1 MIYYLCTEQHRYTIS
16 HWLSKYGRGQRGDIK
31 VLSYR
36 HLLEIEVP
44 ATVIFTD
51 FDRLVEGFRIRAGR
65 QCDALQ
71 QAGCRVLNHPG
82 KSLLR
87 YDLQQAL
94 DNDFCVYRKDEVASC
109 RFPVF
114 VRREDGHQGSATDLI
129 HDSVGLSQ
137 ALSERKKGLT
147 VEHLDSSDSQG
158 IFRKYSAFCINGE
171 IVPRHILFSK
181 HWEVKNPD
189 LVDQET
195 VDEELHYIENNP
207 HRDEIAK
214 VFDLADIQY
223 GRIDYS
229 FYQERMQVWEIN
241 TNPMLRVPAQSK
253 HESRRQIHGISAD
266 RINQAFLALDQPIA
280 EN

>member
-1 MIYYLCTEQHRYTIS
+1 MIYYLCTEKHRYTIS
-16 HWLSKYGRGQRGDIK
+16 YWLSKYGRGQRGDIK
-31 VLSYR
+31 VLPYR
-36 HLLEIEVP
+36 RLLEIEVP

-51 FDRLVEGFRIRAGR
+51 FDRLVEGFRIRASR

-94 DNDFCVYRKDEVASC
+94 DNDFCVYRQQDRDAC

-114 VRREDGHQGSATDLI
+114 VRIENGHQGSETGLLHDQAELAERLLLYPDGLI
-129 HDSVGLSQ
+129 
-137 ALSERKKGLT
+137 
-147 VEHLDSSDSQG
+147 VEYLDSSDVDG
-158 IFRKYSAFCINGE
+158 VFRKYSAFCIGGK
-171 IVPRHILFSK
+171 IVPRHVLFSTD
-181 HWEVKNPD
+181 WEVKTPD
-189 LVDQET
+189 LVNQKT
-195 VDEELHYIENNP
+195 LKEEMAYIKNNP
-207 HRDEIAK
+207 HQEEVGE
-214 VFDLADIQY
+214 VFHLADIQY

-229 FYQERMQVWEIN
+229 FYQGKMQVWEIN
-241 TNPMLRVPAQSK
+241 TNPMLIVPDQCK
-253 HESRRQIHGISAD
+253 HEMRTEIHEISAD